1 MTLLVM
7 KPEALLNILERAFA
21 GEKVEVIML
30 EVLDQAIE
38 NNIKLEGK

>member
-7 KPEALLNILERAFA
+7 KPTALLNILERAFA
-21 GEKVEVIML
+21 GEDVEVIML

-38 NNIKLEGK
+38 NNIKLEEK